1 MLEIEKIA
9 ENLFDKIRSRFTDI
23 SIGDETAKATVDPTK
38 ARFFNFNFVTDDTEF
53 GNITISLID
62 SQSLKIYYDQEIDR
76 KMTKQQ
82 QYAWYSFLKDL
93 RLFAKRNLLTFD
105 IRDIAKSGLN
115 VKDLQHL
122 NKDADVYSSNDITE
136 SKLYGTTRSS
146 YQQLESVRIIARH
159 SKPVDEQQLGAR
171 ARNIKAI
178 YIENSE
184 GERFKLPEGTTLNGA
199 RAYARHVKNGGMIH
213 DEFGQHISQMI
224 KEMSD
229 LKLFARN
236 MRGKTFEDAETMAMV
251 EAAIDHYGTLHRDLF
266 GLRGQ
271 KGYERYRECWTGGTA
286 LEEINLDELKDRFTR
301 RVFDE
306 RLTDALPLVYK
317 AYQDRKNSVG
327 EEFESWADDIVEG
340 TWATLGDEE
349 DDEELN
355 SQGERDK
362 GLMGDDERDEDDVS
376 ENLFAND
383 MDEPGNNNELDE
395 LFTKNGFEF
404 TVQDGKYYFESSEE
418 LERAKDI
425 IASFDPNMEFPP
437 MAVKGQ
443 NNTYGASTNDFEL
456 GGYSSGVMEDTMGMK
471 DPIVVIYDA
480 SGKYLDKLNLSA
492 AASKYNLNASSVKQQ
507 LQNQDMT
514 KVGNL
519 TISTPMSGQ
528 SVEEDQ
534 LNELDIL
541 APNTTYFKM
550 SDGSFIKADWRSTQS
565 LTNDHAS
572 FAKFERVSPQVA
584 QELGLNNKL
593 NRTIASNNPGS
604 AGPLTARSVNVVDLD
619 NPSAILGD
627 TTPDGLKSK
636 LVQWVQSHP
645 KQQAQQPAPQ
655 QAQQP
660 APVAED
666 FDISF
671 IKILAGLTK

>member
-9 ENLFDKIRSRFTDI
+9 ENLFDKIRSRFTDV
-23 SIGDETAKATVDPTK
+23 SIGDETAKATIDPTK
-38 ARFFNFNFVTDDTEF
+38 ARFFNFNFVADDTEF
-53 GNITISLID
+53 GNITISLVD

-122 NKDADVYSSNDITE
+122 NKDADVFATDEITE
-136 SKLYGTTRSS
+136 SKLYGTSRSS

-199 RAYARHVKNGGMIH
+199 RAYARHVKNGGLIH
-213 DEFGQHISQMI
+213 DDFGQHIGKMI

-251 EAAIDHYGTLHRDLF
+251 EAAIDHYGAMHRDLF

-271 KGYERYRECWTGGTA
+271 RGYERYRESWSGSTA
-286 LEEINLDELKDRFTR
+286 LEEVDLDELKDRFTR

-317 AYQDRKNSVG
+317 AYQERKNAVG
-327 EEFESWADDIVEG
+327 EEFEAWA
-340 TWATLGDEE
+340 
-349 DDEELN
+349 N
-355 SQGERDK
+355 S
-362 GLMGDDERDEDDVS
+362 LLDEDDGTES
-376 ENLFAND
+376 PFAND
-383 MDEPGNNNELDE
+383 LDQPGNNGELDE

-425 IASFDPNMEFPP
+425 IAAHDPDMKFPP
-437 MAVKGQ
+437 MAVKDQ
-443 NNTYGASTNDFEL
+443 NDTYGASTNDFEL
-456 GGYSSGVMEDTMGMK
+456 GGYSAGVMEDTMGVQ
-471 DPIVVIYDA
+471 DPVVVIYDA
-480 SGKYLDKLNLSA
+480 SGKYLDKLPLSA
-492 AASKYNLNASSVKQQ
+492 AASKYNLNANAVKQQ

-514 KVGNL
+514 KIGNL
-519 TISTPMSGQ
+519 TITTPMAGQ

-593 NRTIASNNPGS
+593 NRTIASNNPGG
-604 AGPLTARSVNVVDLD
+604 AGPLTARTVNVVDLD
-619 NPSAILGD
+619 NPNPVLGD
-627 TTPDGLKSK
+627 STPDDLKSK

-645 KQQAQQPAPQ
+645 KQQVQQS
-655 QAQQP
+655 

-671 IKILAGLTK
+671 IKTLAGLTK

>member
-1 MLEIEKIA
+1 MLEIEKIS
-9 ENLFDKIRSRFTDI
+9 ENLFDKIRSRFANI
-23 SIGDETAKATVDPTK
+23 SIGNENAKATVDPTQ
-38 ARFFNFNFVTDDTEF
+38 ARFFNFNFTND
-53 GNITISLID
+53 GNEYGNLTISLID
-62 SQSLKIYYDQEIDR
+62 NQSLKIYYDREIDKDMPNQDR
-76 KMTKQQ
+76 L
-82 QYAWYSFLKDL
+82 AWYNFLKDL

-122 NKDADVYSSNDITE
+122 NKDADIFDTDELNE
-136 SKLYGTTRSS
+136 SKLYGTSRSS

-199 RAYARHVKNGGMIH
+199 RAYARHVKNGGLIH
-213 DEFGQHISQMI
+213 DDFGQHIGKMI

-229 LKLFARN
+229 LKLFVRN

-251 EAAIDHYGTLHRDLF
+251 EAAIDHYGAMHRDLF

-271 KGYERYRECWTGGTA
+271 KGYTRYRESWSA
-286 LEEINLDELKDRFTR
+286 DQAVMDDIDLNELKDRFTR

-306 RLTDALPLVYK
+306 RLSDALPIVQR
-317 AYQDRKNSVG
+317 AYEQRKSAVG
-327 EEFESWADDIVEG
+327 EEFEAWANSLIDDDNEDGEESPLSNDLDNNAGNVEI
-340 TWATLGDEE
+340 
-349 DDEELN
+349 EEL
-355 SQGERDK
+355 
-362 GLMGDDERDEDDVS
+362 
-376 ENLFAND
+376 
-383 MDEPGNNNELDE
+383 LD
-395 LFTKNGFEF
+395 KNGFVYR
-404 TVQDGKYYFESSEE
+404 VQDGKYNFESGEE

-425 IASFDPNMEFPP
+425 IAAFDPHMEFPP
-437 MAVKGQ
+437 MGVFDQ
-443 NNTYGASTNDFEL
+443 NDTYGASTNDFEL
-456 GGYSSGVMEDTMGMK
+456 GGYSAGVMEDTMGVQ
-471 DPIVVIYDA
+471 DPVVVIYDA
-480 SGKYLDKLNLSA
+480 GGKYLDKLNLSA
-492 AASKYNLNASSVKQQ
+492 AASKYNLNAGAVKQQ

-514 KVGNL
+514 KIGNL
-519 TISTPMSGQ
+519 TITTPMSGQ
-528 SVEEDQ
+528 AVEEDR
-534 LNELDIL
+534 LTELDIL

-593 NRTIASNNPGS
+593 NTTIASNNPGS
-604 AGPLTARSVNVVDLD
+604 AGPLTARTVNVVDVD
-619 NPSAILGD
+619 KPNSVLGD
-627 TTPDGLKSK
+627 STPDDLKSK

-645 KQQAQQPAPQ
+645 KQQV
-655 QAQQP
+655 QQP

-671 IKILAGLTK
+671 IKTLAGLTK

>member
-1 MLEIEKIA
+1 MLEIEKIS
-9 ENLFDKIRSRFTDI
+9 ENLFDKIRSRFANI
-23 SIGDETAKATVDPTK
+23 SIGNENAKATVDPTQ
-38 ARFFNFNFVTDDTEF
+38 ARFFNFNFTND
-53 GNITISLID
+53 GNEYGNLTISLID
-62 SQSLKIYYDQEIDR
+62 NQSLKIYYDREIDKDMPNQDR
-76 KMTKQQ
+76 L
-82 QYAWYSFLKDL
+82 AWYNFLKDL

-122 NKDADVYSSNDITE
+122 NKDAEVFDTDELTE
-136 SKLYGTTRSS
+136 SKLYGTSRSS

-199 RAYARHVKNGGMIH
+199 RAYARHVKNGGLIH
-213 DEFGQHISQMI
+213 DDFGQHIGKMI

-229 LKLFARN
+229 LKLFVRN

-251 EAAIDHYGTLHRDLF
+251 EAAIDHYGAMHRDLF

-271 KGYERYRECWTGGTA
+271 KGYTRYRESWSA
-286 LEEINLDELKDRFTR
+286 DQAVMDDIDLNELKDRFTR

-306 RLTDALPLVYK
+306 RLSDALPIVQR
-317 AYQDRKNSVG
+317 AYEQRKSAVG
-327 EEFESWADDIVEG
+327 EEFEAWANSLIDDDNEDGEESPLSNDLDNNAGNVEI
-340 TWATLGDEE
+340 
-349 DDEELN
+349 EEL
-355 SQGERDK
+355 
-362 GLMGDDERDEDDVS
+362 
-376 ENLFAND
+376 
-383 MDEPGNNNELDE
+383 LD
-395 LFTKNGFEF
+395 KNGFVYR
-404 TVQDGKYYFESSEE
+404 VQDGKYNFESGEE

-425 IASFDPNMEFPP
+425 IAAFDPHMEFPP
-437 MAVKGQ
+437 MGVFDQ
-443 NNTYGASTNDFEL
+443 NDTYGASTNDFEL
-456 GGYSSGVMEDTMGMK
+456 GGYSAGVMEDTMGVQ
-471 DPIVVIYDA
+471 DPVVVIYDA
-480 SGKYLDKLNLSA
+480 GGKYLDKLNLSA
-492 AASKYNLNASSVKQQ
+492 AASKYNLNAGAVKQQ

-514 KVGNL
+514 KIGNL
-519 TISTPMSGQ
+519 TITTPMSGQ
-528 SVEEDQ
+528 AVEEDR
-534 LNELDIL
+534 LTELDIL

-593 NRTIASNNPGS
+593 NTTIASNNPGG
-604 AGPLTARSVNVVDLD
+604 AGPLTARTVNVVDVD
-619 NPSAILGD
+619 KPNSVLGD
-627 TTPDGLKSK
+627 STPDDLKSK

-645 KQQAQQPAPQ
+645 KQQAQQPAP
-655 QAQQP
+655 
-660 APVAED
+660 VAED

-671 IKILAGLTK
+671 IKTLAGINK